1 MKFLARVLFLLF
13 ILAGVLVA
21 VSNRQP
27 VELALWPLPHLV
39 VLPLYLLVIALLLV
53 GVLAGLGL
61 GWMSGRH
68 HRRRAREASG
78 EAARLDREVQRLRE
92 ATASNANIPAG
103 NAMASSSTL
112 PRDSR
117 AIERQRALV
126 SPDLARPAATRGPFA

>member
-1 MKFLARVLFLLF
+1 MKLLVRVLFILF
-13 ILAGVLVA
+13 VLIGVLIA

-39 VLPLYLLVIALLLV
+39 VMPLYLLVIGVLLL

-61 GWMSGRH
+61 GWWAGRH

-92 ATASNANIPAG
+92 AASTSSPAPG
-103 NAMASSSTL
+103 RL
-112 PRDSR
+112 EPRDQK
-117 AIERQRALV
+117 AIERQSALV
-126 SPDLARPAATRGPFA
+126 SAELSTPTGTRGPLP